1 MSWLKPIMIEN
12 SKIPVWLSK
21 LAPININAIS
31 FGPFVICRG
40 KLSEGTKRHETIHFW
55 QQIELLFVFQWIL
68 YALFYVIG
76 RFTQGSWKMAYYCNP
91 FEVEAYENQDDES
104 YLENRKWW
112 SWVKYLGELK
122 G

>member
-21 LAPININAIS
+21 VAPININAIS

-40 KLSEGTKRHETIHFW
+40 KLSESTKRHETIHFW

-68 YALFYVIG
+68 YALFYIIG
-76 RFTQGSWKMAYYCNP
+76 RFTQGSWRMAYYSNP
-91 FEVEAYENQDDES
+91 FEVEAYENEDDEA